1 MEKKTQKDF
10 YADIVELA
18 LANDRK
24 DIADFAQGR
33 IDLLAKKS
41 ASKKPTKT
49 QEANEG
55 LKKSIV
61 EALGSD
67 KLTVTEILA
76 KVAPMYPDTTLS
88 NQKVTA
94 LVRQLV
100 LDGVLARNANG
111 KRTEFSIVVDEDE
124 EQGTEDVDL
133 DTEVD
138 EA

>member
-24 DIADFAQGR
+24 DIAEFAQGR

-49 QEANEG
+49 QEANVG
-55 LKKSIV
+55 LKNSIV

-76 KVAPMYPDTTLS
+76 KVAPIYPDTVLS

-94 LVRQLV
+94 LARQLV
-100 LDGVLARNANG
+100 LEGVLARNANG
-111 KRTEFSIVVDEDE
+111 KRTEFSVIVDEDE
-124 EQGTEDVDL
+124 VLDVEGDEL
-133 DTEVD
+133 DTEAD